1 MRSVLAVALV
11 GTMAAVGGVVS
22 DAHACGFFNY
32 HPQVVVPQKVLPKK
46 APVPVAKAVAPKP
59 APVPASERI
68 AVADQS
74 LDDEH
79 LSNAAA
85 AVLAAFPKIK
95 TMQVASSP
103 LETRAEC
110 ILALAIVRSNGS
122 LAGVDGFSSAK
133 AADRNTNIDW
143 AISTLRQVEASR
155 PNDPVA
161 EANLGE
167 ALASRTGT
175 EDEAVAILG
184 NLANR
189 DLMGSA
195 HAYAALA
202 RLRASR
208 GESFA
213 SSDATR
219 RCESM
224 TKAPEAVC
232 HGASATAS
240 RDARLA
246 IRG

>member
-1 MRSVLAVALV
+1 MRSILAVALV

-32 HPQVVVPQKVLPKK
+32 HPPNPVVVPKK
-46 APVPVAKAVAPKP
+46 AAPLPVAKAVAPKP
-59 APVPASERI
+59 APIPASERI
-68 AVADQS
+68 AIADQS
-74 LDDEH
+74 LEDEH
-79 LSNAAA
+79 LANAGA
-85 AVLAAFPKIK
+85 AVVAAFPDIRK
-95 TMQVASSP
+95 MPVAATP

-110 ILALAIVRSNGS
+110 ILALAIVRSAGS
-122 LAGVDGFSSAK
+122 LAGVDGFSSTR
-133 AADRNTNIDW
+133 AADRNANLDW
-143 AISTLRQVEASR
+143 AVNTLRQVEASR
-155 PNDPVA
+155 SNDPVA
-161 EANLGE
+161 QANLGE
-167 ALASRTGT
+167 ALAARSGS
-175 EDEAVAILG
+175 EDEAIGILG

-202 RLRASR
+202 RLRAAH

-213 SSDATR
+213 SSDATK

-224 TKAPEAVC
+224 TKSPEAVC
-232 HGASATAS
+232 HGPAATAS

>member
-1 MRSVLAVALV
+1 MRSILAVALV
-11 GTMAAVGGVVS
+11 GAMAAVGGVVS

-32 HPQVVVPQKVLPKK
+32 HPPAPVVIPKK
-46 APVPVAKAVAPKP
+46 KAAPLPVAKAVAPKP
-59 APVPASERI
+59 APAVPASERI
-68 AVADQS
+68 AIADQN

-79 LSNAAA
+79 LPSAAA
-85 AVLAAFPKIK
+85 AVLAAFPGIK
-95 TMQVASSP
+95 TMPVASSP

-122 LAGVDGFSSAK
+122 LAGVSGLSSTK
-133 AADRNTNIDW
+133 AADRNGNIDW

-161 EANLGE
+161 QANLGE
-167 ALASRTGT
+167 ALAARTGS
-175 EDEAVAILG
+175 EEEAITLLG
-184 NLANR
+184 SLANR

-232 HGASATAS
+232 HGPAATAS
-240 RDARLA
+240 RDTRLA